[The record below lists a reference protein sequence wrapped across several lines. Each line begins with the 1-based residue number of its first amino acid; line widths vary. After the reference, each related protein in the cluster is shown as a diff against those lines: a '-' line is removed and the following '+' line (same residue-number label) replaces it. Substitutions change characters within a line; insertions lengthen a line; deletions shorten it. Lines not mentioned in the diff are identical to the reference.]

1 MYMVSAMYTDHYELT
16 MIEAALADGTA
27 SKCSVFEAYFR
38 RPPNQN
44 ADLQG
49 VDLPEFGVMAGAD
62 RIVSTVS
69 KFRFTPEQ
77 LDYLRD
83 RGFLS
88 AGTLEWLRDYH
99 FSGDLLITED
109 GERIDAGVPVV
120 TVRGPFAE
128 AIILETVVL
137 SILNSDATIATRA
150 MQFRHVAGP
159 DAALIE
165 MGSRRTHEE
174 HAVAAAHAAI
184 IGGFNATSNLEAGF
198 RFGVPTA
205 GTAAHAW
212 TLAHTG
218 SAGEIDSFRSQME
231 ALGTGTTLLVDTYEI
246 DTGIRHSVQAA
257 QDLGVAGPGAIR
269 IDSGDLAI
277 ESIRARE
284 LLDSLGAHDTR
295 IVVSGDLDIPG
306 VDRLHRSGAPIDAFG
321 IGTRLVAA
329 PPIGFIYKL
338 VAIEGSDHEMV
349 PVAKRSGTPA
359 KATKGGDKTV
369 VIDSTGA
376 KVTGSGTD
384 VRTTAITNGRRQTTH
399 SVAAEQGAT
408 P

>member
-1 MYMVSAMYTDHYELT
+1 MVSAMYTDHYELT

-27 SKCSVFEAYFR
+27 SKRSVFEAYFR
-38 RPPNQN
+38 RPPNQH
-44 ADLQG
+44 
-49 VDLPEFGVMAGAD
+49 VDLNGVELPSFGVMAGAD
-62 RIVSTVS
+62 RIVETVAEFGFTS
-69 KFRFTPEQ
+69 KQ
-77 LDYLRD
+77 LVYLKS

-88 AGTLEWLRDYH
+88 AATLEWLGNYR
-99 FSGDLLITED
+99 FTGDLLVTQD
-109 GERIDAGVPVV
+109 GERIDAEVPVV
-120 TVRGPFAE
+120 TVRGSFAE
-128 AIILETVVL
+128 AIILETVIL

-159 DAALIE
+159 DAVLIE

-218 SAGEIDSFRSQME
+218 PVGEIKSFRSQMK
-231 ALGTGTTLLVDTYEI
+231 ALGTDTTLLVDTYEI
-246 DTGIRHSVQAA
+246 ETGVRRAVQAA
-257 QDLGVAGPGAIR
+257 QDLGVTGPGAIR

-277 ESIRARE
+277 ESVRARE
-284 LLDSLGAHDTR
+284 LLDSLGAHGTR
-295 IVVSGDLDIPG
+295 IVASGDLDIPSI
-306 VDRLHRSGAPIDAFG
+306 DRLHRSRAPIDAYG

-329 PPIGFIYKL
+329 PPLGFIYKL
-338 VAIEGSDHEMV
+338 VAIEGDDHEMV

-359 KATKGGDKTV
+359 KATRGGDKTV

-376 KVTGSGTD
+376 KVIGIGTD
-384 VRTTAITNGRRQTTH
+384 VRTTAITNGQRQPAHPIATG
-399 SVAAEQGAT
+399 QGAT
-408 P
+408 S